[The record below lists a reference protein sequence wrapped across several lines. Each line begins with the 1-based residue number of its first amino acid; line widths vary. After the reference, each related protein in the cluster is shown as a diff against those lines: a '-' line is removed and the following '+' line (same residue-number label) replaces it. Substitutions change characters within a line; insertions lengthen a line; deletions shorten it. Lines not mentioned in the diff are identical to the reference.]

1 MLSPPGKDVFF
12 EEAKLE
18 LGRNFTNKLWQASRL
33 ILGAVEKE
41 AQPLFRAGGDE
52 AAKGLDASLAFAP
65 AYAWEDRWIL
75 SALARCATD
84 TNRCF
89 EEWRMNEGT
98 TRLYDFFWHDFC
110 DWYLELAKVR
120 LYGEGDKRTVL
131 AVLVHVLGESLKLMH
146 PLMPYITEEIASYLP
161 TARGRLL
168 LEQAYPR
175 GDDVAIDPDA
185 EGRMAVLKDV
195 VTSVRNVRAAYRVN
209 PGARIPVRVRATGPK
224 AERVREASD
233 GITRLAGV
241 AALEVGP
248 DVVKEK
254 GSAATPIGDIE
265 VVIPLA
271 GIVDIEGER
280 ARLTRE
286 RGKVEA
292 ELGDVERKLSN
303 QGFVAKAKPEV
314 VERERARQERLNT
327 ELAKLVESLGLLG
340 G

>member
-1 MLSPPGKDVFF
+1 
-12 EEAKLE
+12 
-18 LGRNFTNKLWQASRL
+18 
-33 ILGAVEKE
+33 
-41 AQPLFRAGGDE
+41 
-52 AAKGLDASLAFAP
+52 
-65 AYAWEDRWIL
+65 
-75 SALARCATD
+75 
-84 TNRCF
+84 
-89 EEWRMNEGT
+89 
-98 TRLYDFFWHDFC
+98 
-110 DWYLELAKVR
+110 
-120 LYGEGDKRTVL
+120 
-131 AVLVHVLGESLKLMH
+131 
-146 PLMPYITEEIASYLP
+146 
-161 TARGRLL
+161 
-168 LEQAYPR
+168 
-175 GDDVAIDPDA
+175 
-185 EGRMAVLKDV
+185 
-195 VTSVRNVRAAYRVN
+195 VN